1 MSEETA
7 QPHVEEEKV
16 PNPLWE
22 ADSTHPEEAAKLR
35 QALREVVDPEIGL
48 NIVELGLVRQ
58 VTMNEET
65 VHLRMIMT
73 TPFCPY
79 APALLE
85 AARAKAEQ
93 ATGRSATIELGME
106 PWDPSMME
114 EGAGAA
120 WGFF

>member
-1 MSEETA
+1 MSNSV
-7 QPHVEEEKV
+7 QK
-16 PNPLWE
+16 PLVWE
-22 ADSTHPEEAAKLR
+22 IELTHPTLIEPLKESLR
-35 QALREVVDPEIGL
+35 NVIDPEIGL
-48 NIVELGLVRQ
+48 NIIELGLVRNVSIHGDQ
-58 VTMNEET
+58 AEV
-65 VHLRMIMT
+65 LMIMT

-85 AARAKAEQ
+85 AARQKAE
-93 ATGRSATIELGME
+93 SALEMHTSMSFGME